1 MASISQA
8 DDDGASTSSSSS
20 CEVDFSSYE
29 VGFSSSEDEVAAKA
43 RDPAGAEAERHKRS
57 SDSEG
62 DHEAKGCVDVEDDDD
77 EEDFLASNDEREDEE
92 DDEEEAY
99 RRYEE
104 RTSFDHARIEIDEN
118 YEEDL
123 GFPMYYAGYT
133 NRKKQ
138 LPLGM
143 DCWKV
148 KKIPADAAELRAMVQ
163 DQKVRRELLAKVLEE
178 IATEKSRLTDAI
190 AAGV

>member
-1 MASISQA
+1 MASQLDEDA
-8 DDDGASTSSSSS
+8 ASSSASS
-20 CEVDFSSYE
+20 SSYE
-29 VGFSSSEDEVAAKA
+29 VDLSSY
-43 RDPAGAEAERHKRS
+43 GAEFSVSDDETPSKAERRTKAS
-57 SDSEG
+57 SDESEG
-62 DHEAKGCVDVEDDDD
+62 DHEEVKEDD
-77 EEDFLASNDEREDEE
+77 EEDFLASNDEGE
-92 DDEEEAY
+92 DDDEEAY

-118 YEEDL
+118 HEEDF

-148 KKIPADAAELRAMVQ
+148 KKIPANVEELKAMIQ
-163 DQKVRRELLAKVLEE
+163 DQKVRRELLAKVMEE
-178 IATEKSRLTDAI
+178 IAAEKTRLDTAI

>member
-1 MASISQA
+1 MASTSQA
-8 DDDGASTSSSSS
+8 DDDVVSTSSSSY
-20 CEVDFSSYE
+20 EVEFSSYGAGLSLSDDE
-29 VGFSSSEDEVAAKA
+29 HLPKSRDSSEADK
-43 RDPAGAEAERHKRS
+43 AERRKHN
-57 SDSEG
+57 SDTEG
-62 DHEAKGCVDVEDDDD
+62 DHETKDNEE
-77 EEDFLASNDEREDEE
+77 EEDFLASNDEADE
-92 DDEEEAY
+92 DDDEEAY

-118 YEEDL
+118 YEEDF

-148 KKIPADAAELRAMVQ
+148 KKIPADAGELRAMIQ

-178 IATEKSRLTDAI
+178 VAAEKTRLMDAI

>member
-1 MASISQA
+1 M
-8 DDDGASTSSSSS
+8 ASTSQ
-20 CEVDFSSYE
+20 
-29 VGFSSSEDEVAAKA
+29 
-43 RDPAGAEAERHKRS
+43 AERDAS
-57 SDSEG
+57 SASASSFEDDVLTGSEEEAVRTINEADKEYTNQLSG
-62 DHEAKGCVDVEDDDD
+62 DEDHENNDDEDDD
-77 EEDFLASNDEREDEE
+77 EADFLAS
-92 DDEEEAY
+92 DDDKDADGEEEAY

-104 RTSFDHARIEIDEN
+104 RTSFDHARIEIDED

-133 NRKKQ
+133 HRKKQ

-148 KKIPADAAELRAMVQ
+148 KKIPADAAQLREMIQ
-163 DQKVRRELLAKVLEE
+163 DQKVRRELLGKVLDEV
-178 IATEKSRLTDAI
+178 AVEKTRLLSAI